1 MKKIPHT
8 YNYIFF
14 SLIKISMQ
22 KITIFLV
29 HFCPPISLIEW
40 VNHYFFKAAVNEIRK
55 KFLKKCFCFLKNP
68 KSCCTYEN
76 IPMLKYFSLKWL
88 FQYYQ
93 KKKKK
98 KLGVEISNC
107 FLSTS
112 SSSPIFGLLWLLR
125 YHHIYVPCSVGH
137 VFVRAF
143 NKLYIFFS
151 S

>member
-1 MKKIPHT
+1 MMKKFPGKVDMECLFTLCCEKNPHT
-8 YNYIFF
+8 YNLLFF

-93 KKKKK
+93 KKKNLEWKYPIVFCPLLPVHRF
-98 KLGVEISNC
+98 LGC
-107 FLSTS
+107 FGS
-112 SSSPIFGLLWLLR
+112 
-125 YHHIYVPCSVGH
+125 
-137 VFVRAF
+137 
-143 NKLYIFFS
+143 
-151 S
+151 